1 MYVKTNYNSI
11 KSVGDY
17 LVDRAEEFN
26 KKIDSMIAK
35 LEELE
40 AYWSGPDYDNY
51 KEVYKTYLLNA
62 KTSYIEMN
70 ALGNALDRVSFY
82 YGEMDNKFGEKMRK
96 FGEEYDK
103 ERIELQ

>member
-1 MYVKTNYNSI
+1 MFVKTNYTSI

-17 LVDRAEEFN
+17 LVNRAEDFN
-26 KKIDSMIAK
+26 TKIDNMIAK

-51 KEVYKTYLLNA
+51 KEVYKTYLLNV

-70 ALGNALDRVSFY
+70 ALGNALDRVSYY
-82 YGEMDNKFGEKMRK
+82 YGEIDNGFGEKMRK